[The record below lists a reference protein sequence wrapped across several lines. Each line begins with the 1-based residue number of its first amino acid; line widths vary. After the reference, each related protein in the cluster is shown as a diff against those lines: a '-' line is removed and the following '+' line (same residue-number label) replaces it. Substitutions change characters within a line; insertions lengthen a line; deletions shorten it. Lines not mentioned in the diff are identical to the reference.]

1 MTVPRWFFALSLGL
15 TLLIYGIMVFWG
27 SPILIREAGGL
38 LPFDLRPF
46 GYGAEEARA
55 YLSALS
61 DEGRVFYRDVIGRL
75 DGVFPPLLALSLI
88 LCFLRLSSRRPAAL
102 LSAVAIA
109 AAVLDLLENAGIARM
124 LETDVASVTDA
135 MVAHISRLTQL
146 KWAADGVTLA
156 ALAALLARA
165 VARRLQNR
173 LQ

>member
-1 MTVPRWFFALSLGL
+1 MPFPRLFLALCLAVTLGL
-15 TLLIYGIMVFWG
+15 YGVMVFWG
-27 SPILIREAGGL
+27 LPRLLEEAQGL
-38 LPFDLRPF
+38 QPFDVRMF
-46 GYGAEEARA
+46 GYSGEEART

-88 LCFLRLSSRRPAAL
+88 LCFLRLASRRPAAL

-109 AAVLDLLENAGIARM
+109 AAVLDLLENAGVARM